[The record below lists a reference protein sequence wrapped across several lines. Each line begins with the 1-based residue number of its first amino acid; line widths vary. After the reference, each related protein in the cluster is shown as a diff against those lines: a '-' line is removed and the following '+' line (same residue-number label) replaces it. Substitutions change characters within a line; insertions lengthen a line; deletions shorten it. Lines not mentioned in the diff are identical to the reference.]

1 MLNGLER
8 QVNIFLLLAD
18 KASPVS
24 NLLNSLEW
32 LWLNKFLKNN
42 ALRAER
48 EWNREKLAARGS
60 A

>member
-48 EWNREKLAARGS
+48 EWNREKLAALGS